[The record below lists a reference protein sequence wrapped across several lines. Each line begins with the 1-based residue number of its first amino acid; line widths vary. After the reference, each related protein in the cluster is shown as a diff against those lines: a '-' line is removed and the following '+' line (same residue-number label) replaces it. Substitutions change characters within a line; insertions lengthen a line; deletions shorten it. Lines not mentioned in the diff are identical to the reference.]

1 VNGWLLAQ
9 LPRAMTGNLLVQA
22 FVDAAEHTGDSVR
35 VQLDALEYQLDPD
48 LASPQMLIYLGGW
61 LGFPLD
67 ALDDPAFHRPLLRA
81 VGRLLMQRGTK
92 AAVHE
97 LLTQLTGG
105 PVSVEDGG
113 GVFGPGQQVTEE
125 NPTVRVELSRIGPIS
140 PERLA
145 AIIERE
151 LPIGARLELIVPH
164 DGEHQERQV

>member
-35 VQLDALEYQLDPD
+35 VQLDGLEYQLDPD
-48 LASPQMLIYLGGW
+48 LASPQMLIYLGSW

-92 AAVHE
+92 AAVRE

-113 GVFGPGQQVTEE
+113 GVFGPGQQVPEE

-164 DGEHQERQV
+164 DGEHQERQA

>member
-35 VQLDALEYQLDPD
+35 VQLDGLEYQLDPD
-48 LASPQMLIYLGGW
+48 LASPQMLIFLGGW

-92 AAVHE
+92 AAVRE

-113 GVFGPGQQVTEE
+113 GVFGPGQQVLEE

-145 AIIERE
+145 GIIERE

>member
-1 VNGWLLAQ
+1 VTGWLLAQ
-9 LPRAMTGNLLVQA
+9 LPRAMSANLLVQA

-35 VQLDALEYQLDPD
+35 DQLDALEYQLDPD
-48 LASPQMLIYLGGW
+48 LASPQMLIYMGGW

-67 ALDDPAFHRPLLRA
+67 PLDDPALHRPLLRA
-81 VGRLLMQRGTK
+81 IGRLLVQRGTK
-92 AAVHE
+92 AAVRE

-105 PVSVEDGG
+105 PVTVEDGG
-113 GVFGPGQQVTEE
+113 GVFGPGQNVPEP
-125 NPTVRVELSRIGPIS
+125 NLTVRVELSRIGPVS

-164 DGEHQERQV
+164 EGEYRERHT

>member
-35 VQLDALEYQLDPD
+35 VQLDGLEYQLDPD
-48 LASPQMLIYLGGW
+48 LASPQMLTYLGGW

-67 ALDDPAFHRPLLRA
+67 PLDDPAFHRPLLRA
-81 VGRLLMQRGTK
+81 VGRLLMRRGTK
-92 AAVHE
+92 AAVRE

-105 PVSVEDGG
+105 TVSIEDGG
-113 GVFGPGQQVTEE
+113 GVFGPGQQVPEE

-151 LPIGARLELIVPH
+151 LPIGAGLELIVPP
-164 DGEHQERQV
+164 DGEHQERQA